1 MGIEG
6 QPLNNINLEELN
18 LPSIHGESI
27 DHCFTKEE
35 VWQAIVDMP
44 TDKAL
49 GPDGFTGLFYRTA
62 WPIIKDDIIRAFIGV
77 FTW

>member
-1 MGIEG
+1 MLFKEEEMAEAAFNHFNNILGIEG
-6 QPLNNINLEELN
+6 QQLNNINLEELN

-44 TDKAL
+44 TDKAP
-49 GPDGFTGLFYRTA
+49 GPDGFTGLFY
-62 WPIIKDDIIRAFIGV
+62 
-77 FTW
+77 